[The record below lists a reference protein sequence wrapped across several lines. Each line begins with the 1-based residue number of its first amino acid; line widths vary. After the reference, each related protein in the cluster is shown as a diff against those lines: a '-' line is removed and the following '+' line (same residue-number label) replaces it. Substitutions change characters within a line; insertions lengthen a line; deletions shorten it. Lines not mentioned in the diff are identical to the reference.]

1 MFTFSHYKNSGYAS
15 ANQGYYSKLKKLGV
29 KVNQSL
35 PKISAQQVNKFLD
48 EDYDSFFDPFPVAPV
63 ASCSY
68 LCGHDPLVVG
78 LEKLFGCKAYTIYG
92 YVKTPIKN
100 YHYFDDVGVRRALS
114 GEIFSSHHAWF
125 QFENGQLLD
134 LVFMNTLRV
143 ANKLL
148 DVTENKFE
156 FILSEDGSNVG
167 TPADLSIVEEITP
180 NSYFRYV
187 PMFHGKMFNNSDLMA
202 KAIATNN
209 MVGWIS

>member
-29 KVNQSL
+29 NVNQSL
-35 PKISAQQVNKFLD
+35 PKITAQQVNKFLD
-48 EDYDSFFDPFPVAPV
+48 EDYSSFFDPFPVAPV

-68 LCGHDPLVVG
+68 LCGHDPLVIG
-78 LEKLFGCKAYTIYG
+78 LEKLFGCKVYTIYG

-167 TPADLSIVEEITP
+167 TPTDLSIVEELTSS
-180 NSYFRYV
+180 SYFRYV
-187 PMFHGKMFNNSDLMA
+187 PMFHGKMFNNKDLMVRA
-202 KAIATNN
+202 MATNN